1 VSRRQ
6 TSFVLGYHGC
16 EKQIAEKI
24 LLGDA
29 FKLSEKDFDWLGP
42 GAYFWE
48 GDPVRADEWAT
59 HRDPPRDFKEPYVIG
74 AVIDL
79 RNCLDLTTRE
89 GIAALSF
96 SYRSFEAGQR
106 KGRLAMPVNEDM
118 KFGRQGDKLL
128 RRLDCAVIQ
137 HLHKNID
144 DGLDVW
150 IAGGRIG
157 PMPPERFD
165 TVRGMFPEGEQAYE
179 GAGFQTHTHTQI
191 AVRTPDCI
199 VGVFRVR

>member
-1 VSRRQ
+1 MSSRQ
-6 TSFVLGYHGC
+6 TGLVLGYHGC
-16 EKQIAEKI
+16 EKETAERV

-29 FKLSEKDFDWLGP
+29 FKPSEKDFDWLGP

-48 GDPVRADEWAT
+48 GDAVRAHEWAT
-59 HRDPPRDFKEPYVIG
+59 NRKPPRDFKEPYVVG
-74 AVIDL
+74 AVIEL
-79 RNCLDLTTRE
+79 RNCLDLTRRE

-96 SYRSFEAGQR
+96 SYLSFEAGQR
-106 KGRLAMPVNEDM
+106 KGKLAMPVNEDM
-118 KFGRQGDKLL
+118 KAGRQGDKLY
-128 RRLDCAVIQ
+128 RRLDCAVIR
-137 HLHKNID
+137 HLHQNID
-144 DGLDVW
+144 DDQQAWVD
-150 IAGGRIG
+150 GGRVE
-157 PMPPERFD
+157 PSPPARFD